1 MKKILLVLTTFVAG
15 TAVMSQAAFVLNNGT
30 GSQSFRSIDSAIA
43 YVQSGDTL
51 YLPGGTYNSNTI
63 IINKRLAIFGAGHY
77 PDSTGATGRTVLNSS
92 IVFIDGASL
101 SVLQGVYLA
110 GNINMGSNA
119 TNSNVNGIIISRCN
133 FNDITFAY
141 NAGVVSLSSNLLIRE
156 NVIRNDLNL
165 SNAKD
170 NLIENNIIDGRIN
183 NANGSNAFVNNVIFG
198 RAGAS
203 GYSINSVYSCVFENN
218 IFCNTASYGLLGSS
232 TANTFRNNV
241 FLFPNQLGGGDVSE
255 QNLFSVP
262 DPFVNKNL
270 TIFSY
275 TQNFHLTPSS
285 VAVMAGKGGTACGIY
300 GGVRPYKEGALPLNP
315 HIRSSNIAAN
325 TDNLGQIQVQVTV
338 AAQQQ

>member
-1 MKKILLVLTTFVAG
+1 MKKILLIAAACVASM
-15 TAVMSQAAFVLNNGT
+15 AAMSQAAFVLNNS
-30 GSQSFRSIDSAIA
+30 GSTQAFRSIDSAIA
-43 YVQSGDTL
+43 YAQSGDTL

-63 IINKRLAIFGAGHY
+63 IINKKLAIFGAGHY
-77 PDSTGATGRTVLNSS
+77 PDSTIATGRTVLNCSM
-92 IVFIDGASL
+92 VFIDGASL

-110 GNINMGSNA
+110 GNITMGSNA
-119 TNSNVNGIIISRCN
+119 TNSNVNGIVISRCN
-133 FNDITFAY
+133 FNDLTFSY
-141 NAGVVSLSSNLLIRE
+141 NGATVSLASNLLIRE
-156 NVIRNDLNL
+156 NVIRNDLTL
-165 SNAKD
+165 INAKD

-183 NANGSNAFVNNVIFG
+183 AANGSNTFVNNVVFG

-218 IFCNTASYGLLGSS
+218 IFCNTASYGFLGNS

-285 VAVMAGKGGTACGIY
+285 VAVTAGKGGTACGIY
-300 GGVRPYKEGALPLNP
+300 GGVRPYKESAVPLNP
-315 HIRSSNIAAN
+315 HVRSSNIAAN
-325 TDNLGQIQVQVTV
+325 TDNAGQIQVQVTV